1 MGKTQT
7 LPIEAEDAHTI
18 DRMSVREVP
27 VEVITRGERRRIWTP
42 EQKRD
47 IVMESLEPG
56 CSPIAVARRHGIG
69 SGLLYTWRRQM
80 MEGQLKA
87 RLPMPPSFVPVS
99 AVPVS
104 AVPDGVD
111 AAAEA
116 PMPPMQQAAPRTA
129 LSVDTSARIEIVLS
143 DGVTVRVGAAA
154 DEAALRR
161 VLAALGRR

>member
-27 VEVITRGERRRIWTP
+27 VEVITRGERRRAWTP

-47 IVMESLEPG
+47 IVMESLEPDG
-56 CSPIAVARRHGIG
+56 SPIAVARRHGIG

-87 RLPMPPSFVPVS
+87 RLPVSPRFVPV
-99 AVPVS
+99 AAGADV
-104 AVPDGVD
+104 
-111 AAAEA
+111 AAEP
-116 PMPPMQQAAPRTA
+116 PMPQAAPLA
-129 LSVDTSARIEIVLS
+129 MLSGDTSARIEIVLP
-143 DGVTVRVGAAA
+143 DGVTVRVGAAV
-154 DEAALRR
+154 DEATLRR